1 MIAVC
6 LSATVFV
13 GHVDAWDSAYCNG
26 IEYTVVVASGAG
38 TVEHEKRY
46 MAMDAEYNVVSAGLA
61 IM

>member
-26 IEYTVVVASGAG
+26 IEYTVVVASRAG
-38 TVEHEKRY
+38 NMEHKKRY
-46 MAMDAEYNVVSAGLA
+46 MAVEYNVVSAGLA
-61 IM
+61 LM